1 MPQGIERSNLEKV
14 FWPESGLRK
23 RDLLAYFEAVADY
36 LVPAIKNR
44 PLTVK
49 RYPDGIEGFAFYQKD
64 TPKYAPDWVRTATYH
79 AESAKRDVRY
89 TLCNSSKTLLW
100 LANQATIELHP
111 WLSRVDRIWL
121 PDHLVFD
128 LDPPEDGFAMAVE
141 VAFVVREALAEL
153 DLTAAVKT
161 SGAKGVHLYM
171 PLQRR
176 HGYDRVREVAFTL
189 GERVRERIPDLAT
202 TEFKKADRGRR
213 VYLDAGRNAPGAHV
227 VAPYSPRARPGA
239 PVSFPVSWK
248 DLRRIH
254 PQNFTIT
261 NVPKILERKGNLW
274 ATLMPEPQSLTRAL
288 RSLQR

>member
-1 MPQGIERSNLEKV
+1 VEISRADRV
-14 FWPESGLRK
+14 YWPEEGLTK
-23 RDLLAYFEAVADY
+23 GDLVEYYRAVAPAVLPY
-36 LVPAIKNR
+36 LRNR

-161 SGAKGVHLYM
+161 SGAKGVHLYV

-213 VYLDAGRNAPGAHV
+213 IYLDAGRNAPGAHV
-227 VAPYSPRARPGA
+227 VAPYSPRPRPGA

-248 DLRRIH
+248 DLRLIH

-261 NVPKILERKGNLW
+261 NVPKVLQPKGNLW
-274 ATLMPEPQSLTRAL
+274 ATLMPERQSLARAL
-288 RSLQR
+288 RSLQG